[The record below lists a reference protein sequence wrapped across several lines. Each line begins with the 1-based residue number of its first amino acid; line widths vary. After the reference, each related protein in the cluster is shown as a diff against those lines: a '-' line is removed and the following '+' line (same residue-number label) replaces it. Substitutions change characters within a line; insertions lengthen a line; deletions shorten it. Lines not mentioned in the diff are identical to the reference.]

1 MSANPTIDQPS
12 GLRDLHA
19 LPGPRRIPWLGNLHQ
34 VHPAQIHRDVEAWCR
49 RYGSPFRLK
58 LGIADMLVVSDHETL
73 NAVLRE
79 RPDGFRRAPIV
90 GELAREMRLPA
101 GVFSAEG
108 EAWRVQRR
116 MVMAGLDP
124 RHVKRYFPQ
133 LLRVTRRLHGR
144 WQRAATAGS
153 TIDLQ
158 PELMRYTVDG
168 VAGLAFGKEINT
180 IESDEEVIQRHL
192 DKIFPI
198 LFKRILSY
206 IPWWR
211 LYRTRA
217 DRDLEKNVAA
227 VHDIIRGFIADARRR
242 LAGDAARRADPPN
255 LLEAMLVAA
264 DEPDSGIVDED
275 VAGNVLTVLLAG
287 EDTTANTLAW
297 MIHLLHRHPD
307 ALQRAQQEVRLHTP
321 DVAHFSIER
330 LAQLRYLDACIH
342 ETMRLK
348 PVAPFQV
355 VEALHDTIVGDV
367 RIPAGTGVWCLMRGD
382 SMSQRYFDA
391 PACFDPARWLADS
404 DTNAK
409 RISMPFGAGPRIC
422 PGRYLALLEIKMAMA
437 MLLAHF
443 EIADV
448 ATPDGGEAREHM
460 AFTMMPLGL
469 TMRLRPAPPTAHA

>member
-1 MSANPTIDQPS
+1 MNTTASIAKPR
-12 GLRDLHA
+12 LRELHE
-19 LPGPRRIPWLGNLHQ
+19 LPGPRCIPLLGNLHQ

-49 RYGSPFRLK
+49 RYGPLFRLK
-58 LGIADMLVVSDHETL
+58 LGIANMLVVSDHETL
-73 NAVLRE
+73 NAVLRD
-79 RPDGFRRAPIV
+79 RPEGFRRTPVVA
-90 GELAREMRLPA
+90 ELAKEMHLPA
-101 GVFSAEG
+101 GVFSANG
-108 EAWRVQRR
+108 DAWRVQRR

-124 RHVKRYFPQ
+124 RHVKSYFPL
-133 LLRVTRRLHGR
+133 LLRVTQRLRGR
-144 WQRAATAGS
+144 WQRAAQAGTA
-153 TIDLQ
+153 IELQ

-168 VAGLAFGKEINT
+168 VAGLAFGKDINT

-192 DKIFPI
+192 DKIFPM

-217 DRDLEKNVAA
+217 DRALEKSVVA
-227 VHDIIRGFIADARRR
+227 VNDIIRGFIAEARQR
-242 LAGDAARRADPPN
+242 LAADAERRTDPPN
-255 LLEAMLVAA
+255 LLEAMIVAA
-264 DEPDSGIVDED
+264 DAEDSGITDEE
-275 VAGNVLTVLLAG
+275 VAGNVLTMLLAG

-297 MIHLLHRHPD
+297 MIHLLHRHP
-307 ALQRAQQEVRLHTP
+307 AILQRVQQEVRTHAP
-321 DVAHFSIER
+321 DVAQFTLEQ

-355 VEALHDTIVGDV
+355 VEAIHDTVVADV

-382 SMSQRYFDA
+382 SMSERYFDA
-391 PACFDPARWLADS
+391 PESFDPARWLAQS
-404 DTNAK
+404 GNNADTNAK

-443 EIADV
+443 EIAEV
-448 ATPDGGEAREHM
+448 TTPDGHEAREHM
-460 AFTMMPLGL
+460 AFTMMPVGL
-469 TMRLRPAPPTAHA
+469 RMRLSAPR